1 MDLWICIFQ
10 LTSSQGGWQC
20 TIIATKGWYRLFNS
34 HPHKEDDQFLTWP
47 LVLRLFSTHILT
59 RRMTSSRLDTL
70 EQLAFQLTS
79 SQGGWLASKI
89 KQLLPLFSTH
99 ILTRRMTCVLLEYD
113 NHTHF
118 STHILTRRMTITHF
132 LQSQAFYFSTHIL
145 TRRMTI
151 IPVPRLESELFQ
163 LTSSQGGW
171 HVVP

>member
-1 MDLWICIFQ
+1 MFGQGSYQIFFSTHILTRRMTPHFFLIIFLCIFQ

-79 SQGGWLASKI
+79 SQGGWLVS
-89 KQLLPLFSTH
+89 FW
-99 ILTRRMTCVLLEYD
+99 
-113 NHTHF
+113 N
-118 STHILTRRMTITHF
+118 
-132 LQSQAFYFSTHIL
+132 
-145 TRRMTI
+145 TI
-151 IPVPRLESELFQ
+151 IILIFQ

-171 HVVP
+171 LSPTFFKVKLFTFQLTSSQGGWP